1 MEIMTTPGNNA
12 GTRARGHLLG
22 SWALVV
28 LVGIFAVGPLVWI
41 LVTSLKV
48 PGTEFRLPLE
58 YLPDNPTL
66 ENYRIVLGEDFR
78 IQRAILNSLTVSGT
92 AMVGT
97 LILSSLGGYAV
108 ARLRFRFRLQ
118 SLVAVQAAGLIPP
131 IIVIG
136 PTFVLI
142 RAMGL
147 LGTLWGMIL
156 PNIVYG
162 VPLAL
167 LLMSSYFATLPV
179 EIEDAARIDGASP
192 LTVYLKVL
200 LPLSLP
206 GLFSAGVLSFLG
218 SWGEF
223 MHAFTVSLG
232 IPEVQT
238 VPVAILSFSQAFQL
252 QWTWVAAGTILA
264 VLPVVLLVVVFQRF
278 VISGLTTGAVN

>member
-1 MEIMTTPGNNA
+1 MTRRRRTLA
-12 GTRARGHLLG
+12 HLGG
-22 SWALVV
+22 SWALIL
-28 LVGIFAVGPLVWI
+28 LVGLFSVGPLLWI
-41 LVTSLKV
+41 LITSLKV
-48 PGTEFRLPLE
+48 PGTEFRLPIE
-58 YLPDNPTL
+58 YIPSNPTL
-66 ENYRIVLGEDFR
+66 ENYAVVLGEGFR
-78 IQRAILNSLTVSGT
+78 VQRAILNSLIVSGS

-97 LILSSLGGYAV
+97 LFLSSLGGYAV
-108 ARLRFRFRLQ
+108 ARLRFRYRVQ
-118 SLVAVQAAGLIPP
+118 SLIAIQAAGLIPP

-142 RAMGL
+142 RAMGM

-167 LLMSSYFATLPV
+167 LLMSSYYTSLPDA
-179 EIEDAARIDGASP
+179 IEDAARMDGAGP
-192 LTVYLKVL
+192 FTIYLRIL
-200 LPLSLP
+200 LPLAAP

-238 VPVAILSFSQAFQL
+238 VPVAVLSFSQAFQL
-252 QWTWVAAGTILA
+252 QWSWVAAGTILA
-264 VLPVVLLVVVFQRF
+264 ILPVVLLVVVFQR
-278 VISGLTTGAVN
+278 VVVGGLTSGAVQ